1 MIRNLLIVNNLA
13 ISLSGINGEAYCY
26 YADVQYIKENGQTV
40 VSDDLSVLAPEN
52 NEILNL
58 WWDFRKVVD
67 YIQQNEKWLLNGYL
81 Q

>member
-1 MIRNLLIVNNLA
+1 MSIIPGLFPPKHILHFVFPNILIRQ
-13 ISLSGINGEAYCY
+13 E
-26 YADVQYIKENGQTV
+26 KEKGQTLNFE
-40 VSDDLSVLAPEN
+40 DLSNSAPQKVEFK
-52 NEILNL
+52 NL